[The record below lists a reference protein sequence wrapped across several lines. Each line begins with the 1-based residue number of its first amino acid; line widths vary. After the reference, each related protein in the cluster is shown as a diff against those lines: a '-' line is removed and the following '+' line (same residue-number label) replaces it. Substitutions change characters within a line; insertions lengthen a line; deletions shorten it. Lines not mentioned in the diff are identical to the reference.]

1 MIDYRRRLR
10 SLQEK
15 MEQKN
20 LDLLVI
26 GAGPDFQ
33 YITGAGLDWRRF
45 RDLNYPADAVFVP
58 IEGEPILLVG
68 MGSKSKAEDSW
79 IKDIRGLG
87 MFEDFHPA
95 VKGIVNDIVDKPAR
109 VAIGEYTWATMVL
122 SVAKCCKGAKFSS
135 AEGMMDKL
143 RSIKSQ
149 DEISRLRKV
158 ARLTDEVM
166 GDVIEELNEGD
177 TMRETTL
184 KIEAMGRR
192 RMASD
197 ISFPTTAGFC
207 KSNSPATE
215 DVFNYGRDQGLE
227 AKTSIAFDVGFVLD
241 GYCSDWGRSLY
252 YGEPEDHILNAYP
265 ALMTAVLETI
275 DTIGEEVHRVNEIF
289 PHIEKV
295 CDREDYGEYLRN
307 RHPNGVV
314 GHQIGVEVHE
324 SPWLKPSNDDYLED
338 GMVFCMEPK
347 LWHKGEY
354 YLRVE
359 DMVLVKNGK
368 AESLTEYDRDRFQ
381 L

>member
-1 MIDYRRRLR
+1 MIDYKRRLQ

-15 MEQKN
+15 MEKKD
-20 LDLLVI
+20 LDIIVL

-33 YITGAGLDWRRF
+33 YVTGAGLDWRRF
-45 RDLNYPADAVFVP
+45 RDLKYPADAVFVP
-58 IEGEPILLVG
+58 LEGEPVILTG
-68 MGSKSKAEDSW
+68 MGSKSKAVESW
-79 IKDIRGLG
+79 IHDVRGLG

-95 VKGIVNDIVDKPAR
+95 VEGIINDIVEEPER
-109 VAIGEYTWATMVL
+109 VAIGEYTWASMVL
-122 SVAKCCKGAKFSS
+122 SVARCCKGAKFIS
-135 AEGMMDKL
+135 AEGMMDDL

-149 DEISRLRKV
+149 DEISKLSKV

-166 GDVIEELNEGD
+166 EQVIEELSAGD

-184 KIEAMGRR
+184 KIETMGRQR
-192 RMASD
+192 KASD

-207 KSNSPATE
+207 KSNSPETDE
-215 DVFNYGRDQGLE
+215 VFNYGRDQGLE
-227 AKTSIAFDVGFVLD
+227 ERTSIAFDVGFVLD

-252 YGEPEDHILNAYP
+252 YGEPEVHILNAYP
-265 ALMTAVLETI
+265 SLMTAVVETI
-275 DTIGEEVHRVNEIF
+275 DAIGEEVQKVNEIF
-289 PHIEKV
+289 PYIEKV
-295 CDREDYGEYLRN
+295 CDREGYGDYLRN

-324 SPWLKPSNDDYLED
+324 SPWLKPSNDDYIQD

-359 DMVLVKNGK
+359 DMVLIKNGK
-368 AESLTEYDRDRFQ
+368 AESLTEYDRERFI